1 MKLKIKHKIALTL
14 FVKYNYISD
23 VRGTLKMPSDTD
35 KTYPYNVL
43 KYPKSN

>member
-14 FVKYNYISD
+14 FVKYNCIS